1 MKKLFLLIAIIGI
14 GITTNAQQVNDYLE
28 VTRAALKTEKKAMI
42 AEVMNLTTEESEPF
56 WAMYNEFQ
64 GKLYTAN
71 TKYLKIINE
80 FAESFEN
87 MSSEKAN
94 DLMKRLFAYDAEILK
109 LKKIYH
115 KKFQGILS
123 PQKTLMYF
131 QAENKIDVL
140 IDYEMAASI
149 PILDARDS
157 KKEPKK

>member
-1 MKKLFLLIAIIGI
+1 
-14 GITTNAQQVNDYLE
+14 LE

-42 AEVMNLTTEESEPF
+42 AEVMSLTPEESEPF
-56 WAMYNEFQ
+56 WALYNEFQ

-71 TKYLKIINE
+71 TKYLNIINE
-80 FAESFEN
+80 FAANFDNLSG
-87 MSSEKAN
+87 EKAN
-94 DLMKRLFAYDAEILK
+94 DLMKRLFAYDTEILK
-109 LKKIYH
+109 LKKTYF
-115 KKFQGILS
+115 KKFQKVLS

-140 IDYEMAASI
+140 IDFEMAASI

>member
-1 MKKLFLLIAIIGI
+1 MKKLFLFMAFVSIGLI
-14 GITTNAQQVNDYLE
+14 TFAQQVNDYME

-42 AEVMNLTTEESEPF
+42 AEVMNLTPEETEPF

-80 FAESFEN
+80 FAENYEN
-87 MSSEKAN
+87 MSGEKAN

-109 LKKIYH
+109 LKKTYF

-131 QAENKIDVL
+131 QAENKIDML
-140 IDYEMAASI
+140 IDYELAASI
-149 PILDARDS
+149 PLLDARDS

>member
-1 MKKLFLLIAIIGI
+1 MKKLFLFITIIGFSLASY
-14 GITTNAQQVNDYLE
+14 AQQANDYME

-42 AEVMNLTTEESEPF
+42 AEVMNLSPEETEPF

-80 FAESFEN
+80 FAENFEN
-87 MSSEKAN
+87 MSGEKAN
-94 DLMKRLFAYDAEILK
+94 DLMKRLFAYDTEIIK
-109 LKKIYH
+109 LKKSYY
-115 KKFQGILS
+115 KSFQKILS

-131 QAENKIDVL
+131 QAENKIDML
-140 IDYEMAASI
+140 IDFEISASI
-149 PILDARDS
+149 PILDAQDS

>member
-1 MKKLFLLIAIIGI
+1 MKKLFLLIAIIGF
-14 GITTNAQQVNDYLE
+14 GIVSYAQQVNDYME

-42 AEVMNLTTEESEPF
+42 AEVMSLSPEESEPF

-80 FAESFEN
+80 FAENFET
-87 MSSEKAN
+87 MDGEKAN
-94 DLMKRLFAYDAEILK
+94 DLMKRMFAYDNEILK
-109 LKKIYH
+109 LKKTYL

-131 QAENKIDVL
+131 QAENKIDVM

-157 KKEPKK
+157 EKEPKK

>member
-1 MKKLFLLIAIIGI
+1 MKKLFLLIAIIGF
-14 GITTNAQQVNDYLE
+14 GIVSYAQQVNDYME

-42 AEVMNLTTEESEPF
+42 AEVMSLSPEESEPF

-80 FAESFEN
+80 FTENFET
-87 MSSEKAN
+87 MDGEKAN
-94 DLMKRLFAYDAEILK
+94 DLMKRMFAYDNEILK
-109 LKKIYH
+109 LKKTYH

-131 QAENKIDVL
+131 QAENKIDVM